1 MVDSAGSADGFRP
14 SAIATLFA
22 GNRLLATLSP
32 ADRAILEGSAEVV
45 DLQRDTVLFDA
56 GGDVGASYFPAAGAM
71 ISLVLFMRDGRSVE
85 VATIGKEGAAGGIV
99 SCGSTPAFAR
109 AVVQMPGPA
118 LRVPIAAIET
128 TKSRSPQVRNLF
140 CRYSDALLAQV
151 MQSVA

>member
-1 MVDSAGSADGFRP
+1 MVDSAGSADGSRP
-14 SAIATLFA
+14 SAIVTLFA

-85 VATIGKEGAAGGIV
+85 VATIGKEGAAG
-99 SCGSTPAFAR
+99 
-109 AVVQMPGPA
+109 
-118 LRVPIAAIET
+118 
-128 TKSRSPQVRNLF
+128 
-140 CRYSDALLAQV
+140 
-151 MQSVA
+151 